1 MARQVHAKELT
12 VRPLQQPMPLDV
24 LFHQA
29 STKHALLEPWRWLIG
44 GAPTLVGWSAGG
56 DMFIEQADGKIAM
69 IDLGAANVSVVA
81 DGKAEFRAQLAT
93 PRGAAEL
100 LQLAVVEAFVS
111 THGALHRDCCLGY
124 TTLPALGG
132 SYTVDN
138 RYSVRIEEHAAF
150 TGDVHRQIR
159 DLPDGAKVT
168 IKIVP

>member
-1 MARQVHAKELT
+1 
-12 VRPLQQPMPLDV
+12 MPLDA

-29 STKHALLEPWRWLIG
+29 STKHTLLEPWRWLIG

>member
-1 MARQVHAKELT
+1 
-12 VRPLQQPMPLDV
+12 MPLDI
-24 LFHQA
+24 LFHQP
-29 STKHALLEPWRWLIG
+29 STKDSLLDAWRWLIG
-44 GAPTLVGWSAGG
+44 GGPTLVGWSAGG
-56 DMFIEQADGKIAM
+56 DLFIEQADGKIAM
-69 IDLGAANVSVVA
+69 IDLGAGNVTVVA
-81 DGKAEFRAQLAT
+81 DAKAELRAQLAT

-111 THGALHRDCCLGY
+111 THGALDRDCCLGY

-138 RYSVRIEEHAAF
+138 RYALRIEEHAAF

-159 DLPDGAKVT
+159 DLPDGAKVK